1 MRHGGEASEPMTVRA
16 GLALS
21 LVLACLPA
29 GAASRPEMRGLW
41 VVRTALVSPSAVDH
55 VVEQARE
62 AGFNALLVQVRGRGD
77 AFYDSQLAPRGAIIR
92 ERDPGFDPLAR
103 MLERAHRYGIEVHA
117 WVNVLLSAH
126 FGQPLPDDHIVAQHP
141 EWLMVPREAAR
152 YAATAHPDSLR
163 AIVRQAGRGDPDVEG
178 YYLSPSAPGV
188 AERLEAVVRELLRGY
203 PVEGVHLDF
212 IRYPGPEY
220 DWSRLAL
227 EDFARRRGSRDL
239 LQAPLADPE
248 GFGAYRREVLTG
260 LAERLARA
268 ARAERPG
275 IVVSA
280 AVVPDDAA
288 ALSQKF
294 QDWPG
299 WLSRGI
305 LDAVCPMSYSPDERI
320 FRRQV
325 EVARTY
331 VGKGQSLW
339 AGVGAYRLDI
349 RGTVER
355 VRTARL
361 LGAGGVVLFS
371 HESLAPGDLRRLRDE
386 AFPASFASGA
396 AGADALAPQ
405 ARPR

>member
-1 MRHGGEASEPMTVRA
+1 
-16 GLALS
+16 
-21 LVLACLPA
+21 
-29 GAASRPEMRGLW
+29 
-41 VVRTALVSPSAVDH
+41 
-55 VVEQARE
+55 
-62 AGFNALLVQVRGRGD
+62 
-77 AFYDSQLAPRGAIIR
+77 
-92 ERDPGFDPLAR
+92 
-103 MLERAHRYGIEVHA
+103 MLERAQRYGIEVHA

-126 FGQPLPDDHIVAQHP
+126 FGQPLPGDHIVAQHP
-141 EWLMVPREAAR
+141 EWLMVPRAGAR

-188 AERLEAVVRELLRGY
+188 GDRLEAVVRELLRGY
-203 PVEGVHLDF
+203 PLQGLHFDF

-220 DWSRLAL
+220 DWSRPAL
-227 EDFARRRGSRDL
+227 EGFARRSGSRDL
-239 LQAPLADPE
+239 LQAPVADPE
-248 GFGAYRREVLTG
+248 AFGAYRREVLTH

-268 ARAERPG
+268 ARAERGG

-305 LDAVCPMSYSPDERI
+305 LDAVCPMSYSTDERI
-320 FRRQV
+320 FKRQV
-325 EVARTY
+325 EVARAY
-331 VGKGQSLW
+331 VRSGQALW

-349 RGTVER
+349 RDTVER

-361 LGAGGVVLFS
+361 LGASGVVLFS
-371 HESLAPGDLRRLRDE
+371 NESLAPGDLRRLRHE
-386 AFPASFASGA
+386 AFPASFAGSTAGA
-396 AGADALAPQ
+396 ASLAAQ
-405 ARPR
+405 AQPR